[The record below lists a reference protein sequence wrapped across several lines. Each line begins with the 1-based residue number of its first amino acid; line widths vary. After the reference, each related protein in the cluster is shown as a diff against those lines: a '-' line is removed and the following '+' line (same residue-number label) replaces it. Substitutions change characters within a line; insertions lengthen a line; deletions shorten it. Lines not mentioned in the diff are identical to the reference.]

1 MTNESISGMATAEI
15 TTRKNTSEN
24 TIRANFDE
32 NSTTPENT
40 VIGTTNAIA
49 AIQPTALAA
58 QTTTKKAAPEE
69 TTTLEDSML
78 ESMIT
83 TAPTIL
89 DLRRVVNQSHEL
101 REPLYPHVASGTVEH
116 REVEMVKQPP
126 GFWQSV
132 KQYVY
137 AILFD

>member
-1 MTNESISGMATAEI
+1 MLILTLSTLKDSSSG
-15 TTRKNTSEN
+15 
-24 TIRANFDE
+24 IRFA
-32 NSTTPENT
+32 
-40 VIGTTNAIA
+40 
-49 AIQPTALAA
+49 
-58 QTTTKKAAPEE
+58 
-69 TTTLEDSML
+69 EDSML